1 MKAIWKGAISF
12 GLVNIPVKLYSA
24 TQQSSLDLDMV
35 DPRDMSHIKFKRI
48 NEDTG
53 KEVAW
58 EHIAKAYKLKEHYI
72 LLDPEDFEA
81 AAPEKSKIIQV
92 DHFVDEKDI
101 DTIFFENSYYVEP
114 EKSGVKAYALMREA
128 LTKSKKVGIAQFV
141 LRTAETLTVLKPRGN
156 VLVLSKIRFSQEIRD
171 TDELKLPSASEV
183 KTAELKMA
191 MALIKQYTTPF
202 NIDKFKDEYAAA
214 LLKIIKAKAKGKK
227 SKVPKLKVVH
237 SKSKDL
243 MEQLKAS
250 LEKSKSSKAS

>member
-24 TQQSSLDLDMV
+24 TEQSSLDLDMV
-35 DPRDMSHIKFKRI
+35 DHRDMSHIKFKRI

-53 KEVAW
+53 KEVGW
-58 EHIAKAYKLKEHYI
+58 ENIAKAYSLNDKYV
-72 LLDPEDFEA
+72 LLEPEDFEA

-101 DTIFFENSYYVEP
+101 DTIYFENSYYVEP

-128 LTKSKKVGIAQFV
+128 LAKAKKVGIAQFV

-156 VLVLSKIRFSQEIRD
+156 VLVLSKIRFAQEIRD
-171 TDELKLPSASEV
+171 IDDLKLPAASEV
-183 KTAELKMA
+183 KPAELKMA
-191 MALIKQYTTPF
+191 MELIKQYTSPF
-202 NIDKFKDEYAAA
+202 DIEKFKDEYAAA
-214 LLKIIKAKAKGKK
+214 LLKIIKAKAKGAKRKK
-227 SKVPKLKVVH
+227 TTLKVVH
-237 SKSKDL
+237 TRSNDL

-250 LEKSKSSKAS
+250 LNKSKAS